1 MIRHP
6 YVIGNQCNVFFQ
18 GFETRGTPIS
28 ARLSAWS
35 NLVDSISHA
44 GPLTANPLEGGGG
57 RLMSLK
63 EKRPKQKRRRKNG
76 AKKQKRGRNNRGR
89 KRNDSQVRLV
99 QTLNS
104 GGKLGRMVNKQGH
117 SGVI

>member
-1 MIRHP
+1 MLFVNGI
-6 YVIGNQCNVFFQ
+6 QTNVSSQ

-44 GPLTANPLEGGGG
+44 GPLTANPLEGG
-57 RLMSLK
+57 RLMSVK
-63 EKRPKQKRRRKNG
+63 ERPKKRRRKNG
-76 AKKQKRGRNNRGR
+76 AKKQKRGRNRGR
-89 KRNDSQVRLV
+89 KRNDNKVSLV

-104 GGKLGRMVNKQGH
+104 GGNLVGWSTSKGTLE
-117 SGVI
+117 

>member
-1 MIRHP
+1 M
-6 YVIGNQCNVFFQ
+6 IGNQYLDQYNVSFQ

-76 AKKQKRGRNNRGR
+76 AKKQKQKRGRNNRGR

-99 QTLNS
+99 QTF
-104 GGKLGRMVNKQGH
+104 
-117 SGVI
+117 I

>member
-1 MIRHP
+1 MIWHP
-6 YVIGNQCNVFFQ
+6 YVIGNQCNVSFQ

-44 GPLTANPLEGGGG
+44 GPLTANPLEGG

-76 AKKQKRGRNNRGR
+76 AKKQKQKRGRNRGR

-104 GGKLGRMVNKQGH
+104 GGNLVGWSTSKGTLE
-117 SGVI
+117 